1 MNQRTHEMLQRAE
14 CIYGGIIDITGDAIT
29 QGSYTNAV
37 ENSFG
42 THASG
47 GAVDLSIISPGTYRI
62 LYDDI
67 DPLIRALRL

>member
-1 MNQRTHEMLQRAE
+1 MPL
-14 CIYGGIIDITGDAIT
+14 T

-42 THASG
+42 AHASG
-47 GAVDLSIISPGTYRI
+47 GVVDLSIVSPGTYRI